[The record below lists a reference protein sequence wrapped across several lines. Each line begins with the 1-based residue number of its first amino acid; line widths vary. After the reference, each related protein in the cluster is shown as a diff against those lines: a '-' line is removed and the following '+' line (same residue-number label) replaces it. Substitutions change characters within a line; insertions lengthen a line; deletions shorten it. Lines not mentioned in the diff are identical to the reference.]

1 MCGSHM
7 STYRTIPSFF
17 CFIIFLILCI
27 MSFQLIRVLD
37 LEQAFDPQ
45 TKDLFLAELR
55 DSLINVGFLILVNF
69 HRVGPSAEDFENIKQ
84 QSLLFFALPEDIK
97 RKCEMINSPH
107 FLGYTRLAN
116 EITASKTDWREQ
128 IDLATELPGPKDG
141 EPLYKNIEG
150 PNLWPDEDQ
159 IPGFRKTINDYIS
172 QMTHLST
179 VFRKLVCEAIG
190 LQPDALDGYFKE
202 NQQCK
207 MKLIAYPDSKALQTE
222 KSIASNDTPDSGQGV
237 GPHRDL
243 DLLTYIYQAT
253 EHENSL
259 QVQNFQGKWVT
270 VDNVADSLVVNS
282 GQTLE
287 AITDGVCKAT
297 IHRVLSPAAGL
308 GTRIS
313 IPFFQTIDLD
323 SHKSAVNHLPKDVLQ
338 ARDHRDSAITKWGV
352 DVGFQFTP
360 DINKH
365 PVGYAVFR
373 NRIKSHQDVAAR
385 WYPSVLR
392 EVLGEYSH

>member
-1 MCGSHM
+1 MAF
-7 STYRTIPSFF
+7 IPKHTDFHHS
-17 CFIIFLILCI
+17 IFP

-45 TKDLFLAELR
+45 TRPQFLSDLR
-55 DSLINVGFLILVNF
+55 DSLIHVGFIILVNYQKY
-69 HRVGPSAEDFENIKQ
+69 GPSPEDFQNLTE
-84 QSLLFFALPEDIK
+84 QSLKFFALPDEVK
-97 RKCEMINSPH
+97 QKCEMIHLPH

-116 EITASKTDWREQ
+116 EITASRTDWREQ
-128 IDLATELPGPKDG
+128 IDLATELPAPKEG
-141 EPLYKNIEG
+141 EPIYKNIEG
-150 PNLWPDEDQ
+150 PNLWPDEEA
-159 IPGFRKTINDYIS
+159 IPGFRETISTYIA
-172 QMTHLST
+172 QMTELGT

-190 LQPDALDGYFKE
+190 LSADALDGFFKE

-207 MKLIAYPDSKALQTE
+207 MKLIAYPDSLALQSE
-222 KSIASNDTPDSGQGV
+222 KSRALDDLPSSGQGV

-253 EHENSL
+253 DHKNSL
-259 QVQNFQGKWVT
+259 QVQNFQGKWIT
-270 VDNVADSLVVNS
+270 VDNVPNSLVVNA

-287 AITDGVCKAT
+287 AITNGVCKAT
-297 IHRVLSPAAGL
+297 IHRVLSPEAGL

-323 SHKSAVNHLPKDVLQ
+323 LHKLAVTDLPEDVLKTRD
-338 ARDHRDSAITKWGV
+338 ARDQAITDWGV

-360 DINKH
+360 DISRH

-373 NRIKSHQDVAAR
+373 NRIKSHQDVAKR
-385 WYPSVLR
+385 WYPSILQ
-392 EVLGEYSH
+392 EVLTEYAK